1 MLIDVH
7 AHFYHDR
14 TPRADWRERNASRLS
29 AGAKIGITIHVASI
43 LGSWGRTSPTYFPSP
58 ADLPYGNDALLALQ
72 REHPDGIRGYVT
84 VNPNYTAHARG
95 EIVRC
100 LRAGMIGI
108 KLAASRRANDP
119 LLDPIC
125 ELAAEHGAPAGVSW
139 AISSTCSLRP
149 SSIWC
154 AGRTRPASSLPARS
168 RPTDADRRQRL
179 PRCLPVPPRA
189 RHRPRRGA
197 PGDGARWDRRSLGDP
212 PPRPVLASA
221 AGGKRLA
228 VRDDGSRAA
237 AQAGARGAPRPGG
250 MGGRDGGGRRPRR
263 PRGAVRPDLLRA
275 RPRWR
280 GDARTDRRVRRRGRA
295 ARDGRAPRGRPPTA
309 PQRSGCRAPR
319 GGGAGADPER
329 RRRSPGPHPCR
340 PRVRRRGALRLDARG
355 SGAHLVG
362 HLLHLGPARGPPRD
376 AARHR
381 RGRPVRVR
389 A

>member
-14 TPRADWRERNASRLS
+14 TPRDDWRERNASRLA

-43 LGSWGRTSPTYFPSP
+43 LGSWGTTSPTYFPSP

-84 VNPNYTAHARG
+84 VNPNYTAHARD

-125 ELAAEHGAPAGVSW
+125 ELAAEHGAPVLQHVWQHRRRDWPGQEASDAVE
-139 AISSTCSLRP
+139 L
-149 SSIWC
+149 C
-154 AGRTRPASSLPARS
+154 AVAR
-168 RPTDADRRQRL
+168 QGL
-179 PRCLPVPPRA
+179 PRGLPVRPRA

-250 MGGRDGGGRRPRR
+250 MGGRARGGRRPRR

-329 RRRSPGPHPCR
+329 RRRSPGRHPCR
-340 PRVRRRGALRLDARG
+340 PRVRRGRALRLDARG
-355 SGAHLVG
+355 SGAHQ
-362 HLLHLGPARGPPRD
+362 
-376 AARHR
+376 
-381 RGRPVRVR
+381 
-389 A
+389 